1 MTLQERFALI
11 RSRQA
16 HFAWGD
22 IYTPSVLA
30 VPREAPKGSR
40 ISRMNSRK
48 LGRAIHSL
56 STPEAVF
63 TQLALFH
70 PQLLDI
76 HEQKMLW
83 PYHAP

>member
-22 IYTPSVLA
+22 IYTPSILA

-63 TQLALFH
+63 AQLALFH
-70 PQLLDI
+70 PQLLI
-76 HEQKMLW
+76 VSQEVV
-83 PYHAP
+83 